1 LNAKKVSLE
10 NKLRENIMSI
20 EQPQVRSFI
29 QVHSKDNVAVALE
42 DLAKGSVISLNNQD
56 ITLNED
62 INRGHKIALS
72 NQVENEQIIK
82 YGYSIG
88 YLTSAIQAG
97 DWVHSHNLKTLLS
110 DDDEFSYQPA
120 NHSLANDND
129 NEKMPTFMGYPR
141 RNGLVGIRNEL
152 WIINTVGCVNHLA
165 QALVRQ
171 CKAQFSELADDFLAV
186 THPFGCSQL
195 GDDLAQTKQLLASLA
210 GNPNA
215 GAVLFLGLG
224 CENNQ
229 LSALIAELP
238 SEMSERISYFNAQQ
252 VDDEEAEGMAQIEK
266 LLATMADD
274 KRVTCPVSKLTL
286 AMKCGGSD
294 GLSGLTANP
303 LLGRISEKM
312 AGYGATVILTETPE
326 MFGAEQVLMN
336 NAASEAVYNDIVS
349 LVDGFKQYFI
359 ENNQPVYENPSP
371 GNKDGGL
378 TTLEDKS
385 LGAIQKGGI
394 APVQDVIKYGEKA
407 TAKNGITLLQGPGND
422 AVSCTALA
430 ASGANMVLFTTGRG
444 TPLGVPVPTV
454 KIASNSNLATR
465 KKHWID
471 FDAGQLLRLDKTQ
484 DECTQEFFDLLLEI
498 ASGKATKNE
507 LNQFKE
513 ISIWKGG
520 VTL

>member
-1 LNAKKVSLE
+1 MQL
-10 NKLRENIMSI
+10 
-20 EQPQVRSFI
+20 EQPKVRSYI
-29 QVHSKDNVAVALE
+29 QVHNKDNVAVALE
-42 DLAKGSVISLNNQD
+42 NLTKGSTITINNTD
-56 ITLNED
+56 VLLNED
-62 INRGHKIALS
+62 LGRGHKISLTS
-72 NQVENEQIIK
+72 LKSGQEIFK

-88 YLTSAIQAG
+88 YTTCDTSAG
-97 DWVHSHNLKTLLS
+97 DWIHTHNLKTLLT
-110 DDDEFSYQPA
+110 DEDTFSYQPA
-120 NHSLANDND
+120 NHILPKAK
-129 NEKMPTFMGYPR
+129 EEMPTFMGYPR
-141 RNGLVGIRNEL
+141 ANGLVGIRNEL

-171 CKAQFSELADDFLAV
+171 CKSQFSDSADDFLAV

-210 GNPNA
+210 SNPNA

-229 LSALIAELP
+229 LSALIAALP
-238 SEMSERISYFNAQQ
+238 DEMGDRVSYFNAQE
-252 VDDEEAEGMAQIEK
+252 VDDEEAEGMAHIEI
-266 LLATMADD
+266 LLAAMTDD
-274 KRVTCPVSKLTL
+274 KRVTCPVSQLTL

-312 AGYGATVILTETPE
+312 ASYGATVILTETPE

-336 NAASEAVYNDIVS
+336 NAANETVFHQIVD

-359 ENNQPVYENPSP
+359 DNNQPVYENPSP
-371 GNKDGGL
+371 GNKAGGL

-385 LGAIQKGGI
+385 LGAIQKGGN

-407 TAKNGITLLQGPGND
+407 TVKNGITLLQGPGND

-454 KIASNSNLATR
+454 KISSNSNLATR

>member
-1 LNAKKVSLE
+1 MSL
-10 NKLRENIMSI
+10 K
-20 EQPQVRSFI
+20 QPTVRSTI
-29 QVHSKDNVAVALE
+29 QVHHKDNVAVALE
-42 DLAKGSVISLNNQD
+42 NLSEGCIISINNID
-56 ITLNED
+56 VVLKED
-62 INRGHKIALS
+62 VGRGHKIALTPL
-72 NQVENEQIIK
+72 NKGQQIFK

-88 YLTSAIQAG
+88 YTTCDTFAG
-97 DWVHSHNLKTLLS
+97 DWIHTHNLKTLLS
-110 DDDEFSYQPA
+110 DDDSFSYQPSK
-120 NHSLANDND
+120 HVLA
-129 NEKMPTFMGYPR
+129 KPIAAMPTFMGYPR
-141 RNGLVGIRNEL
+141 ANGLVGIRNEL
-152 WIINTVGCVNHLA
+152 WIINSVGCVNSLA
-165 QALVRQ
+165 QSLVRQ
-171 CKAQFSELADDFLAV
+171 CKAQFSKQADDFLAV

-195 GDDLAQTKQLLASLA
+195 GDDLAQTKKLLTSLAS
-210 GNPNA
+210 NPNA

-229 LSALIAELP
+229 LSTLIAELP
-238 SEMSERISYFNAQQ
+238 NEMSGRIAYFNAQE
-252 VDDEEAEGMAQIEK
+252 VDDEEAEGMAHIQK
-266 LLATMADD
+266 LLATMAND
-274 KRVTCPVSKLTL
+274 KRISCPVSQLTL

-303 LLGRISEKM
+303 LLGRISERM
-312 AGYGATVILTETPE
+312 ASYGATVILTETPE

-336 NAASEAVYNDIVS
+336 NAANQAVYHKIVE
-349 LVDGFKQYFI
+349 LVDGFKQYFVD
-359 ENNQPVYENPSP
+359 NNQPVYENPSP
-371 GNKDGGL
+371 GNKAGGL

-385 LGAIQKGGI
+385 LGAIQKGGN

-407 TAKNGITLLQGPGND
+407 VAKNGITLLQGPGND

-454 KIASNSNLATR
+454 KISSNSNLAIR

-484 DECTQEFFDLLLEI
+484 DECTNEFFDLLLEI

>member
-1 LNAKKVSLE
+1 MSKK
-10 NKLRENIMSI
+10 
-20 EQPQVRSFI
+20 QPEVRSTI
-29 QVHSKDNVAVALE
+29 QVHSKDSVAVALQ
-42 DLAKGSVISLNNQD
+42 DLPKGMVISIND
-56 ITLNED
+56 SEITLNED
-62 INRGHKIALS
+62 IGRGHKIALKA
-72 NQVENEQIIK
+72 QAANEQVIK

-88 YLTSAIQAG
+88 YLTANIKAG

-110 DDDEFSYQPA
+110 DDDKFSYQPA
-120 NHSLANDND
+120 NHSLDKAD
-129 NEKMPTFMGYPR
+129 NEMPTFMGYPR
-141 RNGLVGIRNEL
+141 SNGLVGIRNEL
-152 WIINTVGCVNHLA
+152 WIINSVGCVNHLA
-165 QALVRQ
+165 QSLVRQ
-171 CKAQFSELADDFLAV
+171 CKAQFSDLADDFLAV

-210 GNPNA
+210 SNPNA

-229 LSALIAELP
+229 LSSLIAELP
-238 SEMSERISYFNAQQ
+238 SEMNERIAYFNAQE
-252 VDDEEAEGMAQIEK
+252 VEDEEAVGMAHIEK
-266 LLATMADD
+266 LLATMAND
-274 KRVTCPVSKLTL
+274 KRVVCPVSKLTL

-312 AGYGATVILTETPE
+312 ANYGATVILTETPE

-336 NAASEAVYNDIVS
+336 NAANEGVYNDIVS
-349 LVDGFKQYFI
+349 LVDSFKQYFVA
-359 ENNQPVYENPSP
+359 NNQPVYENPSP
-371 GNKDGGL
+371 GNKAGGL

-385 LGAIQKGGI
+385 LGAIQKGGN
-394 APVQDVIKYGEKA
+394 APVQGVIQYGEKA
-407 TAKNGITLLQGPGND
+407 SAKNGITLLQGPGND

-454 KIASNSNLATR
+454 KIASNTNLATR

-471 FDAGQLLRLDKTQ
+471 YDAGQLLRLDKTQ
-484 DECTQEFFDLLLEI
+484 DECTNEFFDLLLEI

>member
-1 LNAKKVSLE
+1 
-10 NKLRENIMSI
+10 MSSP
-20 EQPQVRSFI
+20 QAQVRTYI
-29 QVHSKDNVAVALE
+29 QVHNNDNVVVALQ
-42 DLAKGSVISLNNQD
+42 DLNKGTKLSVNGSDIELRED
-56 ITLNED
+56 IT
-62 INRGHKIALS
+62 RGHKIALVPLS
-72 NQVENEQIIK
+72 QGQEIFK

-88 YLTSAIQAG
+88 YTTCDIYPG
-97 DWVHSHNLKTLLS
+97 DWIHTHNLKTLLS
-110 DDDEFSYQPA
+110 DDDEFSYQPSA
-120 NHSLANDND
+120 YTLAAPTDD
-129 NEKMPTFMGYPR
+129 MPTFMGYPR
-141 RNGLVGIRNEL
+141 ANGSVGIRNEL
-152 WIINTVGCVNHLA
+152 WIINSVGCVNHLA
-165 QALVRQ
+165 QSLVRQ
-171 CKAQFSELADDFLAV
+171 CKEKYSELADDFLAV

-210 GNPNA
+210 ANPNA

-229 LSALIAELP
+229 LSGLIESLP
-238 SEMSERISYFNAQQ
+238 STMSSRISYFNAQQ
-252 VDDEEAEGMAQIEK
+252 VDDEEAEGMAHIEK

-274 KRVTCPVSKLTL
+274 KRVPCPVSQLTL

-312 AGYGATVILTETPE
+312 ASYGATVILTETPE

-336 NAASEAVYNDIVS
+336 NAANEDVYQKIVK
-349 LVDGFKQYFI
+349 LVDGFKQYFVD
-359 ENNQPVYENPSP
+359 NNQPVYENPSP
-371 GNKDGGL
+371 GNKAGGL

-385 LGAIQKGGI
+385 LGAIQKGGN

-407 TAKNGITLLQGPGND
+407 IAKNGITLLEGPGND

-471 FDAGQLLRLDKTQ
+471 YDAGQLLRLDKTQ
-484 DECTQEFFDLLLEI
+484 DECTDEFFDLLIAI

>member
-1 LNAKKVSLE
+1 
-10 NKLRENIMSI
+10 MSV
-20 EQPQVRSFI
+20 EQPQVRRYI
-29 QVHSKDNVAVALE
+29 QVHSNDTVAVALE
-42 DLAKGSVISLNNQD
+42 DLTKGTT
-56 ITLNED
+56 ITINDTDVVLNED
-62 INRGHKIALS
+62 IGRGHKIALTS
-72 NQVENEQIIK
+72 LKSGQEIFK

-88 YLTSAIQAG
+88 YTTCDTFAG
-97 DWVHSHNLKTLLS
+97 DWIHTHNLKTLLS
-110 DDDEFSYQPA
+110 DDDTFSYQPA
-120 NHSLANDND
+120 NHVLPTSND
-129 NEKMPTFMGYPR
+129 EMPTFMGYPR
-141 RNGLVGIRNEL
+141 ANGLVGIRNEL
-152 WIINTVGCVNHLA
+152 WIINSVGCVNHLA
-165 QALVRQ
+165 QALVRE
-171 CKAQFSELADDFLAV
+171 CKAEHKDLADDFLAV

-195 GDDLAQTKQLLASLA
+195 GDDLAQTKNLLSSLST
-210 GNPNA
+210 NPNA

-229 LSALIAELP
+229 LSALIADLP
-238 SEMSERISYFNAQQ
+238 DGISDRVSFFNAQE
-252 VDDEEAEGMAQIEK
+252 VDDEEAEGMKHIKK
-266 LLATMADD
+266 LLAAMADD
-274 KRVTCPVSKLTL
+274 KRVECPVSQLTL

-336 NAASEAVYNDIVS
+336 NAANESTYNKIVA
-349 LVDGFKQYFI
+349 LVDGFKKYFI
-359 ENNQPVYENPSP
+359 DNNQPVYENPSP
-371 GNKDGGL
+371 GNKAGGL

-385 LGAIQKGGI
+385 LGAIQKGGN

-422 AVSCTALA
+422 AVSSTALA

-454 KIASNSNLATR
+454 KIASNTSLATR

-471 FDAGQLLRLDKTQ
+471 YDAGQLLRLDKTQ

-507 LNQFKE
+507 INQFKE

>member
-1 LNAKKVSLE
+1 M
-10 NKLRENIMSI
+10 LRENIMSI
-20 EQPQVRSFI
+20 VQPQVRSFI
-29 QVHSKDNVAVALE
+29 QVHNKDNVAVALE
-42 DLAKGSVISLNNQD
+42 DLAKGSIISLNNQD
-56 ITLNED
+56 ITLNEN

-72 NQVENEQIIK
+72 NQVENEKIIK

-110 DDDEFSYQPA
+110 DDDKFSYQPA
-120 NHSLANDND
+120 KHSLANDN
-129 NEKMPTFMGYPR
+129 ETMPTFMGYPR
-141 RNGLVGIRNEL
+141 SNGLVGIRNEL
-152 WIINTVGCVNHLA
+152 WIINSVGCVNHLA
-165 QALVRQ
+165 QSLVRQ
-171 CKAQFSELADDFLAV
+171 CKAQFSKLADDFLAV

-252 VDDEEAEGMAQIEK
+252 VEDEEAEGMAHIEK

-336 NAASEAVYNDIVS
+336 NAASESVYKDIVS

-385 LGAIQKGGI
+385 LGAIQKGGN

-471 FDAGQLLRLDKTQ
+471 YDAGQLLRLDKTQ
-484 DECTQEFFDLLLEI
+484 DECTNEFFNLLLEI

>member
-1 LNAKKVSLE
+1 
-10 NKLRENIMSI
+10 MSS
-20 EQPQVRSFI
+20 PQLHVRTFI
-29 QVHSKDNVAVALE
+29 QVHSNDNVIVALQ
-42 DLAKGSVISLNNQD
+42 DLEKGTSLSVNDNNIELTQD
-56 ITLNED
+56 IS
-62 INRGHKIALS
+62 RGHKIALTPLK
-72 NQVENEQIIK
+72 QGQEVYK

-88 YLTSAIQAG
+88 YACCEINVG
-97 DWVHSHNLKTLLS
+97 DWIHTHNLKTLLS
-110 DDDEFSYQPA
+110 DDDEFSYQPK
-120 NHSLANDND
+120 NQVFPSKTQNL
-129 NEKMPTFMGYPR
+129 PTFQGYPR
-141 RNGLVGIRNEL
+141 SNGLVGIRNEL

-165 QALVRQ
+165 QSLVRQ
-171 CKAQFSELADDFLAV
+171 CKEKFNDYADDFLAV

-210 GNPNA
+210 SNPNA

-229 LSALIAELP
+229 LSALIADLP
-238 SEMSERISYFNAQQ
+238 KDIIDRVSYFNAQE
-252 VDDEEAEGMAQIEK
+252 VDDEEAVGMAHIEK
-266 LLATMADD
+266 LLAKMAKD
-274 KRVTCPVSKLTL
+274 KREACPVSKLTL

-303 LLGRISEKM
+303 LLGRITEKM
-312 AGYGATVILTETPE
+312 ANYGATVILTETPE

-336 NAASEAVYNDIVS
+336 NAVNKKVYQKVVN
-349 LVDGFKQYFI
+349 LVDNFKQYFI
-359 ENNQPVYENPSP
+359 DNNQPVYENPSP
-371 GNKDGGL
+371 GNKAGGL

-385 LGAIQKGGI
+385 LGAIQKGGN

-407 TAKNGITLLQGPGND
+407 IAKNGITLLQGPGND

-454 KIASNSNLATR
+454 KIASNSNLAIR

-471 FDAGQLLRLDKTQ
+471 YDAGQLLRLDKTQ
-484 DECTQEFFDLLLEI
+484 DECTNEFFNLLLEI

>member
-1 LNAKKVSLE
+1 
-10 NKLRENIMSI
+10 MSI
-20 EQPQVRSFI
+20 EQSPVRSYI
-29 QVHSKDNVAVALE
+29 QVHRNDNVAVALE
-42 DLAKGSVISLNNQD
+42 NLTKNSNITINNYD
-56 ITLNED
+56 VVLNED
-62 INRGHKIALS
+62 IGRGHKISLTDLKKG
-72 NQVENEQIIK
+72 QEIFK

-88 YLTSAIQAG
+88 YTTCDTFAG
-97 DWVHSHNLKTLLS
+97 DWIHTHNLKTLLS
-110 DDDEFSYQPA
+110 DDDTFSYQPSDHILTKPA
-120 NHSLANDND
+120 D
-129 NEKMPTFMGYPR
+129 EMPTFMGYPR
-141 RNGLVGIRNEL
+141 ANGLVGIRNEL

-165 QALVRQ
+165 QSLVRQ
-171 CKAQFSELADDFLAV
+171 CKAQFSDKADDFLAV

-210 GNPNA
+210 SNPNA

-229 LSALIAELP
+229 LSALIDSLP
-238 SEMSERISYFNAQQ
+238 ATMTERMSYFNAQE
-252 VDDEEAEGMAQIEK
+252 VDDDEAEGMAHIEK
-266 LLATMADD
+266 LLVTMADD
-274 KRVTCPVSKLTL
+274 KRVTCPVSQLTL

-312 AGYGATVILTETPE
+312 AHYGATVILTETPE

-336 NAASEAVYNDIVS
+336 NAANEDVYHKIVA
-349 LVDGFKQYFI
+349 LIDDFKQYFI

-371 GNKDGGL
+371 GNKAGGL

-385 LGAIQKGGI
+385 LGAIQKGGN
-394 APVQDVIKYGEKA
+394 APVQDVIKYGEQA
-407 TAKNGITLLQGPGND
+407 VAKNGVTLVQGPGND

-454 KIASNSNLATR
+454 KISSNSDLAKR

-471 FDAGQLLRLDKTQ
+471 YDAGQLLRLDKTQ
-484 DECTQEFFDLLLEI
+484 EQCTDEFFDLLLEI

-507 LNQFKE
+507 TNQFKE

>member
-1 LNAKKVSLE
+1 
-10 NKLRENIMSI
+10 MSNN
-20 EQPQVRSFI
+20 QPQLKSFI
-29 QVHSKDNVAVALE
+29 QVHELDNVVVALR
-42 DLAKGSVISLNNQD
+42 DFTKGESLTVNGNKITLNQD
-56 ITLNED
+56 IT
-62 INRGHKIALS
+62 RGHKIASMALS
-72 NQVENEQIIK
+72 QTQEIIK

-88 YLTSAIQAG
+88 ALTTDINAG

-110 DDDEFSYQPA
+110 DDDSYCYQPI
-120 NHSLANDND
+120 NHEGSASKPSNNA
-129 NEKMPTFMGYPR
+129 MPTFMGYQR
-141 RNGLVGIRNEL
+141 SSGLVGIRNEL
-152 WIINTVGCVNHLA
+152 WIINSVGCVNHLA
-165 QALVRQ
+165 QFLVRE
-171 CKAQFSELADDFLAV
+171 CKEIYANKIDDFLAV

-195 GDDLAQTKQLLASLA
+195 GDDLAQTKKLLSSLAS
-210 GNPNA
+210 NPNA

-229 LSALIAELP
+229 LSALIQDLP
-238 SEMSERISYFNAQQ
+238 AEMSDRISYFNAQE
-252 VDDEEAEGMAQIEK
+252 VDDEEAEGMQHIEK
-266 LLATMADD
+266 LLAKMVKD
-274 KRVTCPVSKLTL
+274 KRVSCPISSLTL
-286 AMKCGGSD
+286 GMKCGGSD

-312 AGYGATVILTETPE
+312 ASFGATVILTETPE

-336 NAASEAVYNDIVS
+336 NAASENVYNKIVD
-349 LVDGFKQYFI
+349 LVGGFKQYFI
-359 ENNQPVYENPSP
+359 DNNQPIYENPSP
-371 GNKDGGL
+371 GNKAGGL

-385 LGAIQKGGI
+385 LGAIQKGGN
-394 APVQDVIKYGEKA
+394 ASVQDVINYGDKA

-422 AVSCTALA
+422 AVSSTALA

-454 KIASNSNLATR
+454 KIASNTNLATR

-471 FDAGQLLRLDKTQ
+471 YDAGNLLRLDKTQ
-484 DECTQEFFDLLLEI
+484 EQCVEEFFELIIDI

>member
-1 LNAKKVSLE
+1 MSLE
-10 NKLRENIMSI
+10 QAAVKSY
-20 EQPQVRSFI
+20 I
-29 QVHSKDNVAVALE
+29 QVHNNDNVAVALK
-42 DLAKGSVISLNNQD
+42 DLAKGTTINVNNVNLQ
-56 ITLNED
+56 LNED
-62 INRGHKIALS
+62 IGRGHKIALS
-72 NQVENEQIIK
+72 TLSQGQEIIK

-88 YLTSAIQAG
+88 YTTCDTKAG
-97 DWVHSHNLKTLLS
+97 DWIHSHNLKTLLS
-110 DDDEFSYQPA
+110 DDSNYLYQPST
-120 NHSLANDND
+120 HQQKIVTND
-129 NEKMPTFMGYPR
+129 MPTFMGYPR
-141 RNGLVGIRNEL
+141 NNGLVGIRNEL
-152 WIINTVGCVNHLA
+152 WIINSVGCVNHLA
-165 QALVRQ
+165 QSLVRQ
-171 CKAQFSELADDFLAV
+171 SKALYGDRIDDFLAV

-195 GDDLAQTKQLLASLA
+195 GDDLAQTKNLLASLA
-210 GNPNA
+210 TNPNA

-229 LSALIAELP
+229 LSALIEELP
-238 SEMSERISYFNAQQ
+238 TSISDRISYFNAQQ
-252 VDDEEAEGMAQIEK
+252 VDDEEEEGMRHIEK
-266 LLATMADD
+266 LLAKMDSD
-274 KRVTCPVSKLTL
+274 ERVSCPVSKLTVG
-286 AMKCGGSD
+286 MKCGGSD

-312 AGYGATVILTETPE
+312 ANYGATVILTETPE

-336 NAASEAVYNDIVS
+336 NAANEQVYGDIVK

-359 ENNQPVYENPSP
+359 DNNQPVYENPSP

-385 LGAIQKGGI
+385 LGAIQKGGN
-394 APVQDVIKYGEKA
+394 APVQAVINYGEKA
-407 TAKNGITLLQGPGND
+407 LAKNGITLLQGPGND
-422 AVSCTALA
+422 AVSSTALA

-471 FDAGQLLRLDKTQ
+471 YDAGQLLRLDKTQ
-484 DECTQEFFDLLLEI
+484 DECTEEFFQLLLEI

>member
-1 LNAKKVSLE
+1 
-10 NKLRENIMSI
+10 MHI
-20 EQPQVRSFI
+20 EQPQVRRFI
-29 QVHSKDNVAVALE
+29 QVHSNDTVAVALE
-42 DLAKGSVISLNNQD
+42 NLAKGTVISVNNQD

-72 NQVENEQIIK
+72 DQKKNEQIIK

-97 DWVHSHNLKTLLS
+97 DWVHTHNLKTLLS
-110 DDDEFSYQPA
+110 DDDEFSFQPA
-120 NHSLANDND
+120 NHAISSNSSN
-129 NEKMPTFMGYPR
+129 MPTFMGYPR
-141 RNGLVGIRNEL
+141 SNGLVGIRNEL

-171 CKAQFSELADDFLAV
+171 CKERFSEQADDFLAV

-210 GNPNA
+210 SNPNA

-238 SEMSERISYFNAQQ
+238 SDLSDRVSYFNAQE
-252 VDDEEAEGMAQIEK
+252 VDDEEAIGMAHIEK
-266 LLATMADD
+266 LLATMAND
-274 KRVTCPVSKLTL
+274 KRVACPVSKLTL

-336 NAASEAVYNDIVS
+336 NAANENVYNDIVS

-359 ENNQPVYENPSP
+359 DNNQPVYENPSP

-385 LGAIQKGGI
+385 LGAIQKGGN
-394 APVQDVIKYGEKA
+394 APVQGVIQYGEKA

-454 KIASNSNLATR
+454 KIASNTNLATR

-471 FDAGQLLRLDKTQ
+471 YDAGQLLRLDKTQ
-484 DECTQEFFDLLLEI
+484 DECTNEFFELLLEI

>member
-1 LNAKKVSLE
+1 MTL
-10 NKLRENIMSI
+10 
-20 EQPQVRSFI
+20 EQPPVRSYI
-29 QVHSKDNVAVALE
+29 QVHSNDTVAVAIE
-42 DLAKGSVISLNNQD
+42 DLPKGKTISINNVD
-56 ITLNED
+56 VTLTED
-62 INRGHKIALS
+62 ISRGHKISLCTLKKGQ
-72 NQVENEQIIK
+72 QVFK

-88 YLTSAIQAG
+88 HTTSEIKAG

-110 DDDEFSYQPA
+110 DEDQFSYQPTENKTA
-120 NHSLANDND
+120 RISND
-129 NEKMPTFMGYPR
+129 MPTFMGYPR
-141 RNGLVGIRNEL
+141 ANGLVGIRNEL
-152 WIINTVGCVNHLA
+152 WIINSVGCVNHLA
-165 QALVRQ
+165 QSLVRQ
-171 CKAQFSELADDFLAV
+171 CKLKYSDKADDFLAV

-195 GDDLAQTKQLLASLA
+195 GDDLAQTKQLLASLSA
-210 GNPNA
+210 NPNA

-229 LSALIAELP
+229 LSALIDSLP
-238 SEMSERISYFNAQQ
+238 KNMSDRISYFNAQQ
-252 VDDEEAEGMAQIEK
+252 VDDEEVEGMAHIEK
-266 LLATMADD
+266 LLAKMEKD
-274 KRVTCPVSKLTL
+274 KRVSCPVSQLTV

-312 AGYGATVILTETPE
+312 AAYGATVILTETPE

-336 NAASEAVYNDIVS
+336 NAVNKDVFDKIVN
-349 LVDGFKQYFI
+349 LVDGFKQYFVD
-359 ENNQPVYENPSP
+359 NNQPVYENPSP
-371 GNKDGGL
+371 GNKAGGL

-385 LGAIQKGGI
+385 LGAIQKGGN
-394 APVQDVIKYGEKA
+394 APVQDVIEYGEQA
-407 TAKNGITLLQGPGND
+407 VAKNGITLLQGPGND

-471 FDAGQLLRLDKTQ
+471 YDAGQLLRLDKTQ
-484 DECTQEFFDLLLEI
+484 DECIEEFFELLLEI
-498 ASGKATKNE
+498 ASGKETKNE
-507 LNQFKE
+507 TNQFKE

>member
-1 LNAKKVSLE
+1 MTQTIN
-10 NKLRENIMSI
+10 
-20 EQPQVRSFI
+20 EQQPTVKSTI
-29 QVHSKDNVAVALE
+29 LVHRKDTVAVALE
-42 DLAKGSVISLNNQD
+42 DLSKGAIITINDNN

-62 INRGHKIALS
+62 IGRGHKIALGD
-72 NQVENEQIIK
+72 QDINEQVIK

-88 YLTSAIQAG
+88 YLTAPIKAG

-110 DDDEFSYQPA
+110 DDDQFSYQP
-120 NHSLANDND
+120 NQQVLDNRD
-129 NEKMPTFMGYPR
+129 NATHDMPTFMGYPR
-141 RNGLVGIRNEL
+141 DNGLVGIRNEL
-152 WIINTVGCVNHLA
+152 WIINSVGCVNHLA
-165 QALVRQ
+165 QSLVRQ
-171 CKAQFSELADDFLAV
+171 CRDKFSDLADDFLAV

-210 GNPNA
+210 ANPNA

-229 LSALIAELP
+229 LSSLIKALP
-238 SEMSERISYFNAQQ
+238 GEMSERIAYFNAQE
-252 VDDEEAEGMAQIEK
+252 VDDEEAQGMAMIEQ
-266 LLATMADD
+266 LLATMAND
-274 KRVTCPVSKLTL
+274 KRVPCPVSKLTL

-312 AGYGATVILTETPE
+312 ARYGATVILTETPE

-336 NAASEAVYNDIVS
+336 NAANEAVYQDIVS
-349 LVDGFKQYFI
+349 LVDSFKQYFV

-371 GNKDGGL
+371 GNKAGGL

-385 LGAIQKGGI
+385 LGAIQKGGNALVQGVI
-394 APVQDVIKYGEKA
+394 AYGEKA

-454 KIASNSNLATR
+454 KIASNTSLATR

-471 FDAGQLLRLDKTQ
+471 YDAGQLLRLDKTQ
-484 DECTQEFFDLLLEI
+484 EQCTEEFFQLLLEI

>member
-1 LNAKKVSLE
+1 MN
-10 NKLRENIMSI
+10 I
-20 EQPQVRSFI
+20 EQPQVRRFI
-29 QVHSKDNVAVALE
+29 QVHSNDTVAVALE
-42 DLAKGSVISLNNQD
+42 DLAKGTVISVNNND

-62 INRGHKIALS
+62 VGRGHKIALS
-72 NQVENEQIIK
+72 SQQENEQVIK

-88 YLTSAIQAG
+88 YLTSAIRAG
-97 DWVHSHNLKTLLS
+97 DWVHTHNLKTLLS

-120 NHSLANDND
+120 NHVLANDN
-129 NEKMPTFMGYPR
+129 EQVPTFMGYPR
-141 RNGLVGIRNEL
+141 NNGLVGIRNEL

-165 QALVRQ
+165 QSLVRQ
-171 CKAQFSELADDFLAV
+171 CKAKFSEQADDFLAV

-195 GDDLAQTKQLLASLA
+195 GDDLAQTKTLLASLA
-210 GNPNA
+210 SNPNA

-238 SEMSERISYFNAQQ
+238 SDLHERVSYFNAQE
-252 VDDEEAEGMAQIEK
+252 VDDEETIGMAHIEK
-266 LLATMADD
+266 LLATMAND
-274 KRVTCPVSKLTL
+274 KRAACPVSKLTL

-312 AGYGATVILTETPE
+312 ASYGATVILTETPE

-336 NAASEAVYNDIVS
+336 NAANEGVYKDIVK

-359 ENNQPVYENPSP
+359 DNNQPVYENPSP
-371 GNKDGGL
+371 GNKAGGL

-385 LGAIQKGGI
+385 LGAIQKGGN
-394 APVQDVIKYGEKA
+394 APVQGVIQYGEKA

-454 KIASNSNLATR
+454 KIASNTNLATR

-471 FDAGQLLRLDKTQ
+471 YDAGQLLRLDKTQ
-484 DECTQEFFDLLLEI
+484 DECTNEFFDLLLEI

>member
-1 LNAKKVSLE
+1 
-10 NKLRENIMSI
+10 MS
-20 EQPQVRSFI
+20 EQPEVRSTI
-29 QVHSKDNVAVALE
+29 QVHSKDSVAVALQ
-42 DLAKGSVISLNNQD
+42 DLNKGTVISINGAD

-62 INRGHKIALS
+62 IGRGHKIALY
-72 NQVENEQIIK
+72 NQKANEQVIK

-88 YLTSAIQAG
+88 YLTDNINMG

-110 DDDEFSYQPA
+110 DDDQFSYQPNEQVTA
-120 NHSLANDND
+120 AQTSTDN
-129 NEKMPTFMGYPR
+129 NMPTFMGYPR
-141 RNGLVGIRNEL
+141 SNGLVGIRNEL
-152 WIINTVGCVNHLA
+152 WIINSVGCVNHLA
-165 QALVRQ
+165 QSLVRQ
-171 CKAQFSELADDFLAV
+171 CKAQFSDLADDFLAV

-210 GNPNA
+210 SNPNA

-229 LSALIAELP
+229 LAAMIAELP
-238 SEMSERISYFNAQQ
+238 EEMNERIAYFNAQE
-252 VDDEEAEGMAQIEK
+252 VDDEEAVGMAHIEK
-266 LLATMADD
+266 LLATMAND
-274 KRVTCPVSKLTL
+274 KRVECPVSQLTL

-312 AGYGATVILTETPE
+312 AQFGATVILTETPE

-336 NAASEAVYNDIVS
+336 NAANEGVYNDIVS
-349 LVDGFKQYFI
+349 LVDSFKQYFI
-359 ENNQPVYENPSP
+359 DNNQPVYENPSP
-371 GNKDGGL
+371 GNKAGGL

-385 LGAIQKGGI
+385 LGAIQKGGN
-394 APVQDVIKYGEKA
+394 ALVQGVIQYGEKA
-407 TAKNGITLLQGPGND
+407 RAKNGITLLQGPGND

-454 KIASNSNLATR
+454 KIASNSNLANR

-471 FDAGQLLRLDKTQ
+471 YDAGQLLHLDKTPEQ
-484 DECTQEFFDLLLEI
+484 CTEEFFQLLLEI

>member
-1 LNAKKVSLE
+1 MSLD
-10 NKLRENIMSI
+10 
-20 EQPQVRSFI
+20 QPNVRSYI
-29 QVHSKDNVAVALE
+29 QVHSKDNVAVALQ
-42 DLAKGSVISLNNQD
+42 DLAKGSVITVQNSD
-56 ITLNED
+56 VTLNED
-62 INRGHKIALS
+62 IGRGHKIALS
-72 NQVENEQIIK
+72 DQQENEQIIK

-88 YLTSAIQAG
+88 YLTSAIKAG
-97 DWVHSHNLKTLLS
+97 DWVHTHNLKTLLS
-110 DDDEFSYQPA
+110 DDDEFSYKPA
-120 NHSLANDND
+120 HHALASI
-129 NEKMPTFMGYPR
+129 NEEMPTFMGYQR
-141 RNGLVGIRNEL
+141 DNGLVGIRNEL
-152 WIINTVGCVNHLA
+152 WIINSVGCVNHLA
-165 QALVRQ
+165 QSLVRQ
-171 CKAQFSELADDFLAV
+171 CKAQFSDRADDFLAV

-210 GNPNA
+210 SNPNA

-229 LSALIAELP
+229 LSSLISDLP
-238 SEMSERISYFNAQQ
+238 ADLAERISYFNAQE
-252 VDDEEAEGMAQIEK
+252 VDDDEAEGMAHIEK
-266 LLATMADD
+266 LLTTMAND
-274 KRVTCPVSKLTL
+274 KRVACPVSQLTL

-336 NAASEAVYNDIVS
+336 NAANETIYHKIVK
-349 LVDGFKQYFI
+349 LVDGFKQYFVD
-359 ENNQPVYENPSP
+359 NNQPVYENPSP
-371 GNKDGGL
+371 GNKAGGL

-385 LGAIQKGGI
+385 LGAIQKGGN
-394 APVQDVIKYGEKA
+394 APVQDVINYGEKA
-407 TAKNGITLLQGPGND
+407 VAKNGITLLQGPGND

-471 FDAGQLLRLDKTQ
+471 YDAGQLLRLDKTQ
-484 DECTQEFFDLLLEI
+484 DECTNEFFELLLEI

>member
-1 LNAKKVSLE
+1 MLNQQKEKYTMSSPQ
-10 NKLRENIMSI
+10 LR
-20 EQPQVRSFI
+20 VRTFI
-29 QVHSKDNVAVALE
+29 QVHDNDNVIVALQ
-42 DLAKGSVISLNNQD
+42 DLEKGTYLSVNDNNIKLAQD
-56 ITLNED
+56 IG
-62 INRGHKIALS
+62 RGHKIALAPLK
-72 NQVENEQIIK
+72 QGQEVYK

-88 YLTSAIQAG
+88 YACCDIELG
-97 DWVHSHNLKTLLS
+97 DWIHTHNLKTLLS
-110 DDDEFSYQPA
+110 DDDEFSYKPKKQRLQ
-120 NHSLANDND
+120 SKEQDL
-129 NEKMPTFMGYPR
+129 PTFQGYPR
-141 RNGLVGIRNEL
+141 SNGLVGIRNEL

-165 QALVRQ
+165 QSLVRK
-171 CKAQFSELADDFLAV
+171 CKEKFNGCADDFLAI

-210 GNPNA
+210 SNPNA

-229 LSALIAELP
+229 LSALVADLP
-238 SEMSERISYFNAQQ
+238 SELTNRVSYFNAQE
-252 VDDEEAEGMAQIEK
+252 VDDEEAIGMEHIEK
-266 LLATMADD
+266 LLAIMAEDER
-274 KRVTCPVSKLTL
+274 KPCPVSKLTL

-303 LLGRISEKM
+303 LLGRITEKM
-312 AGYGATVILTETPE
+312 ANYGATVILTETPE

-336 NAASEAVYNDIVS
+336 NAVNEKVYQKVVN
-349 LVDGFKQYFI
+349 LVDDFKQYFVD
-359 ENNQPVYENPSP
+359 NNQPVYENPSP
-371 GNKDGGL
+371 GNKAGGL

-385 LGAIQKGGI
+385 LGAIQKGGN

-407 TAKNGITLLQGPGND
+407 VAKNGITLLQGPGND

-454 KIASNSNLATR
+454 KISSNTNLATR

-471 FDAGQLLRLDKTQ
+471 FDAGQLLHLDKTQ
-484 DECTQEFFDLLLEI
+484 DECTQTFFDLLLEI

>member
-1 LNAKKVSLE
+1 
-10 NKLRENIMSI
+10 MST
-20 EQPQVRSFI
+20 EQPQVRSYI
-29 QVHSKDNVAVALE
+29 QVHSKDNVAVALQ
-42 DLAKGSVISLNNQD
+42 DLAKGTVICVQDSD
-56 ITLNED
+56 ITLNEN
-62 INRGHKIALS
+62 IGRGHKIALS
-72 NQVENEQIIK
+72 DKKENEQIIK

-88 YLTSAIQAG
+88 YLTSSINAG
-97 DWVHSHNLKTLLS
+97 DWVHTHNLKTLLS
-110 DDDEFSYQPA
+110 DDDEFSYKPA
-120 NHSLANDND
+120 NHALVNAN
-129 NEKMPTFMGYPR
+129 EEPPTFMGYPR
-141 RNGLVGIRNEL
+141 SNGLVGIRNEL
-152 WIINTVGCVNHLA
+152 WIINSVGCVNHLA

-171 CKAQFSELADDFLAV
+171 CKEKFSELADDFLAV

-195 GDDLAQTKQLLASLA
+195 GDDLAQTKNLLASLA
-210 GNPNA
+210 SNPNA

-229 LSALIAELP
+229 LSALVADLP
-238 SEMSERISYFNAQQ
+238 SEMSERISYFNAQE
-252 VDDEEAEGMAQIEK
+252 VDDEESEGMTHIEK
-266 LLATMADD
+266 LLAAMAND
-274 KRVTCPVSKLTL
+274 KRVSCPVSKLTL

-312 AGYGATVILTETPE
+312 AAYGATVILTETPE

-336 NAASEAVYNDIVS
+336 NAANEGVYNNIVK

-359 ENNQPVYENPSP
+359 ENKQPVYENPSP
-371 GNKDGGL
+371 GNKAGGL

-385 LGAIQKGGI
+385 LGAIQKGGN
-394 APVQDVIKYGEKA
+394 ALVQDVINYGEKA

-454 KIASNSNLATR
+454 KISSNSNLATR
-465 KKHWID
+465 KNHWID

-484 DECTQEFFDLLLEI
+484 DECTQEFFELLLEI

>member
-1 LNAKKVSLE
+1 MSLE
-10 NKLRENIMSI
+10 
-20 EQPQVRSFI
+20 QPKVRSYI
-29 QVHSKDNVAVALE
+29 QVHNTDNVAIALE
-42 DLAKGSVISLNNQD
+42 DLSKGCTITIND
-56 ITLNED
+56 IDVVLNED
-62 INRGHKIALS
+62 INRGHKISLTS
-72 NQVENEQIIK
+72 LKKGQEIVK

-88 YLTSAIQAG
+88 YTTCDTFAG
-97 DWVHSHNLKTLLS
+97 DWIHTHNLKTLLS
-110 DDDEFSYQPA
+110 DNDTFSYQPS
-120 NHSLANDND
+120 NHTLTKND
-129 NEKMPTFMGYPR
+129 EEMPTFMGYPR
-141 RNGLVGIRNEL
+141 ANGLVGIRNEL
-152 WIINTVGCVNHLA
+152 WIINSVGCVNHLA
-165 QALVRQ
+165 QSLVRQ
-171 CKAQFSELADDFLAV
+171 CKAIHSERADDFLAV

-195 GDDLAQTKQLLASLA
+195 GDDLAQTKELLASLA
-210 GNPNA
+210 SNPNA

-229 LSALIAELP
+229 LSGLIAALP
-238 SEMSERISYFNAQQ
+238 DEMTERISYFNAQQ
-252 VDDEEAEGMAQIEK
+252 VDDEEAEGMEHIEK
-266 LLATMADD
+266 LLQTMAND
-274 KRVTCPVSKLTL
+274 KRTTCPVSQLTL

-336 NAASEAVYNDIVS
+336 NASNEAVYQKIVG
-349 LVDGFKQYFI
+349 LVESFKQYFI
-359 ENNQPVYENPSP
+359 DNNQPVYENPSP
-371 GNKDGGL
+371 GNKAGGL

-385 LGAIQKGGI
+385 LGAIQKGGN

-407 TAKNGITLLQGPGND
+407 IAKNGLTLLQGPGND

-454 KIASNSNLATR
+454 KISSNTDLATR

-471 FDAGQLLRLDKTQ
+471 YDAGQLLRIDKTQ
-484 DECTQEFFDLLLEI
+484 DECTQEFFELLLAI

>member
-1 LNAKKVSLE
+1 MNSPEA
-10 NKLRENIMSI
+10 
-20 EQPQVRSFI
+20 QVRTYI
-29 QVHSKDNVAVALE
+29 QVHNNDNVVVALQDLTQGTNLTVNNKNVVLSE
-42 DLAKGSVISLNNQD
+42 DVG
-56 ITLNED
+56 
-62 INRGHKIALS
+62 RGHKISLTALTKG
-72 NQVENEQIIK
+72 EEIFK

-88 YLTSAIQAG
+88 YTTCDIQAG
-97 DWVHSHNLKTLLS
+97 DWIHTHNLKTLLS
-110 DDDEFSYQPA
+110 DDNTYVYTPS
-120 NHSLANDND
+120 NHKLATSS
-129 NEKMPTFMGYPR
+129 EETPCFMGYPR
-141 RNGLVGIRNEL
+141 ASGLVGIRNEL
-152 WIINTVGCVNHLA
+152 WIINSVGCVNHLA
-165 QALVRQ
+165 QSLVRQ
-171 CKAQFSELADDFLAV
+171 SKTLYSDRADDFLAV

-210 GNPNA
+210 SNPNA

-229 LSALIAELP
+229 LSALIESLP
-238 SEMSERISYFNAQQ
+238 SDITDRISYFNAQQ
-252 VDDEEAEGMAQIEK
+252 VDDEEAEGMAHIEK
-266 LLATMADD
+266 LLAKMDND
-274 KRVTCPVSKLTL
+274 KRVSCPVSKLTVG
-286 AMKCGGSD
+286 MKCGGSD

-303 LLGRISEKM
+303 LLGRITEKM
-312 AGYGATVILTETPE
+312 SSYGATVILTETPE

-336 NAASEAVYNDIVS
+336 NAANEQVYQDIVS

-359 ENNQPVYENPSP
+359 DNKQPVYENPSP

-385 LGAIQKGGI
+385 LGAIQKGGN

-407 TAKNGITLLQGPGND
+407 VAKNGITLLQGPGND
-422 AVSCTALA
+422 AVSSTALA

-454 KIASNSNLATR
+454 KIASNTNLATR

-471 FDAGQLLRLDKTQ
+471 YDAGQLLRLDKTQ
-484 DECTQEFFDLLLEI
+484 EECTQEFFDLLLEI
-498 ASGKATKNE
+498 ASGKETKNE
-507 LNQFKE
+507 INQFKE

>member
-1 LNAKKVSLE
+1 MNL
-10 NKLRENIMSI
+10 
-20 EQPQVRSFI
+20 EQPPVRSYI
-29 QVHSKDNVAVALE
+29 QVHSNDNVAVALE
-42 DLAKGSVISLNNQD
+42 DLIKGSTITINNID
-56 ITLNED
+56 VVLNED
-62 INRGHKIALS
+62 VGRGHKISLTS
-72 NQVENEQIIK
+72 LKKGQQIFK

-88 YLTSAIQAG
+88 YTTCDTFAG
-97 DWVHSHNLKTLLS
+97 DWIHTHNLKTLLS
-110 DDDEFSYQPA
+110 DDDKFLYQPS
-120 NHSLANDND
+120 NHAIKTSA
-129 NEKMPTFMGYPR
+129 EAMPTFMGYLR
-141 RNGLVGIRNEL
+141 ANGLVGIRNEL
-152 WIINTVGCVNHLA
+152 WIINSVGCVNHLA
-165 QALVRQ
+165 QSLVRQ
-171 CKAQFSELADDFLAV
+171 CKELFSEQVDDFLAV

-210 GNPNA
+210 SNPNA

-229 LSALIAELP
+229 LSALIAALP
-238 SEMSERISYFNAQQ
+238 ATMSDRVSYFNAQE
-252 VDDEEAEGMAQIEK
+252 VDDEEAEGMIHIEK
-266 LLATMADD
+266 LVVKMAND
-274 KRVTCPVSKLTL
+274 KRVECPVSTLTV

-312 AGYGATVILTETPE
+312 ASYGATVILTETPE

-336 NAASEAVYNDIVS
+336 NAANEDIYHKIVK
-349 LVDGFKQYFI
+349 LVDGFKQYFV
-359 ENNQPVYENPSP
+359 ENNQPIYENPSP
-371 GNKDGGL
+371 GNKAGGL

-385 LGAIQKGGI
+385 LGAIQKAGN
-394 APVQDVIKYGEKA
+394 ALVQDVIQYGEKA
-407 TAKNGITLLQGPGND
+407 VAKNGITLLQGPGND

-454 KIASNSNLATR
+454 KIASNTNLAQR

-471 FDAGQLLRLDKTQ
+471 YDAGQLLRLDKTQ
-484 DECTQEFFDLLLEI
+484 DECTEDFFNLLLEI

>member
-1 LNAKKVSLE
+1 MSLE
-10 NKLRENIMSI
+10 TPK
-20 EQPQVRSFI
+20 VRSYI
-29 QVHSKDNVAVALE
+29 QVHNKDNVAVALE
-42 DLAKGSVISLNNQD
+42 DLAKGSVITINNTD
-56 ITLNED
+56 VTLNED
-62 INRGHKIALS
+62 VGRGHKISLTS
-72 NQVENEQIIK
+72 LKKGQEIFK

-88 YLTSAIQAG
+88 YTTCDTFAG
-97 DWVHSHNLKTLLS
+97 DWIHTHNLKTLLS
-110 DDDEFSYQPA
+110 DDDTFSYQPSA
-120 NHSLANDND
+120 HVLAKPS
-129 NEKMPTFMGYPR
+129 EEMPTFMGYPR
-141 RNGLVGIRNEL
+141 DSGLVGIRNEL
-152 WIINTVGCVNHLA
+152 WIINSVGCVNHLA
-165 QALVRQ
+165 QALVRE
-171 CKAQFSELADDFLAV
+171 CKAQFSDRADDFLAV

-210 GNPNA
+210 SNPNA

-238 SEMSERISYFNAQQ
+238 HEMNMRMSYFNAQE
-252 VDDEEAEGMAQIEK
+252 VDDEEAEGMAHIEK
-266 LLATMADD
+266 LLSTMSDD
-274 KRVTCPVSKLTL
+274 KRVVCPVSELTL

-336 NAASEAVYNDIVS
+336 NAVNETTYHKIVD
-349 LVDGFKQYFI
+349 LIDGFKQYFVD
-359 ENNQPVYENPSP
+359 NNQPVYENPSP
-371 GNKDGGL
+371 GNKAGGL

-385 LGAIQKGGI
+385 LGAIQKGGN
-394 APVQDVIKYGEKA
+394 APIQDVIKYGEKA

-454 KIASNSNLATR
+454 KIASNSSLAIR

-471 FDAGQLLRLDKTQ
+471 YDAGQLLHLDKTQ
-484 DECTQEFFDLLLEI
+484 DECTTEFFELLLEI